1 MKTNNPEADKLIY
14 PTYRKGWTIADMV

>member
-14 PTYRKGWTIADMV
+14 PTYRKGWTMADIA